1 MMSREELEK
10 HLSVLRSE
18 DILRLL
24 RDDTLLELAN
34 TYFASLGMRSK
45 QNEVKE
51 PASMDTSPSSFM
63 NQQPGEPS
71 PDKAKRPLNA
81 FMAFRSYYLRLF
93 PEVQQKT
100 ASGFLTTL
108 WNKDP
113 FRNKWALIAKVYSFA
128 RDQLGR
134 DKVSLSYFLN
144 VSCPIMKIIEPS
156 IYLSAFGWSV
166 EDETGT
172 PKLLQAGSGSSIQI
186 IDSDDYPNT
195 ENDLLAAIV
204 NVGYLPDDSIN
215 LMERMNASSSGIM
228 TTATTTATAAA
239 AATATATTPVASTTE
254 KTDFMKVIEADPF
267 QAAKE
272 LLGTHYEEKRVP
284 ALGVK
289 SHLVDDLNAVNHLP
303 LQFAYPDPRQL
314 YNYAYTS
321 STATQQYQT
330 EMPQM
335 GYFGMAENDTIDVDN
350 PWDIDKMM
358 GYQENEGERDAGLP
372 PNHQYNPHNEFYYTF

>member
-10 HLSVLRSE
+10 HLSVLRTE
-18 DILRLL
+18 EILRLL

-45 QNEVKE
+45 QNEAKD
-51 PASMDTSPSSFM
+51 ASMDTSPSSFM
-63 NQQPGEPS
+63 NQQSGEPS

-172 PKLLQAGSGSSIQI
+172 PKLLQSGSSIQV

-215 LMERMNASSSGIM
+215 LMERMNANSSGIM
-228 TTATTTATAAA
+228 TTATT
-239 AATATATTPVASTTE
+239 AATATKTTE
-254 KTDFMKVIEADPF
+254 KTDFMKVIESDPF

-284 ALGVK
+284 VLGVK
-289 SHLVDDLNAVNHLP
+289 SHLVDDLNVVNHLP

-321 STATQQYQT
+321 PTATATATATQQYQT

-335 GYFGMAENDTIDVDN
+335 GYFGMTESDTIDVDN

-358 GYQENEGERDAGLP
+358 GYQENEGERDTGLP
-372 PNHQYNPHNEFYYTF
+372 PNNQYNPNNEFYYTF

>member
-10 HLSVLRSE
+10 HLSVLRTE
-18 DILRLL
+18 EILRLL

-34 TYFASLGMRSK
+34 TYFASLGMGSR

-51 PASMDTSPSSFM
+51 STSMDTSTSTFIS
-63 NQQPGEPS
+63 QAGETS
-71 PDKAKRPLNA
+71 PDRAKRPLNA

-113 FRNKWALIAKVYSFA
+113 YRNKWALIAKVYSFV

-144 VSCPIMKIIEPS
+144 VSCPIMKITEPS

-166 EDETGT
+166 EDETGI
-172 PKLLQAGSGSSIQI
+172 PKLFQADGTSIQPQPI
-186 IDSDDYPNT
+186 ESEDYPNT
-195 ENDLLAAIV
+195 ENDLLSAMI

-215 LMERMNASSSGIM
+215 LMERMNASNSGIM
-228 TTATTTATAAA
+228 TTASNSA
-239 AATATATTPVASTTE
+239 PIASTKE
-254 KTDFMKVIEADPF
+254 KTNFMKVVEADPF

-272 LLGTHYEEKRVP
+272 LLGTHYEEKRVSV
-284 ALGVK
+284 LGVK
-289 SHLVDDLNAVNHLP
+289 SHIVDDLNAVNHLP
-303 LQFAYPDPRQL
+303 LQFVYPDPRQL
-314 YNYAYTS
+314 YNYASTTS
-321 STATQQYQT
+321 TQHYQT

-335 GYFGMAENDTIDVDN
+335 GYFAMTESDTFDVDN
-350 PWDIDKMM
+350 PWDIDKML
-358 GYQENEGERDAGLP
+358 GYQENEGDRDTGLP
-372 PNHQYNPHNEFYYTF
+372 PNSQYNPHDEFYYTF

>member
-1 MMSREELEK
+1 MMSREELER
-10 HLSVLRSE
+10 HLSVLRTE
-18 DILRLL
+18 EILRLL

-34 TYFASLGMRSK
+34 TYFSSLGMRSK

-51 PASMDTSPSSFM
+51 STSMDTSPSSFM
-63 NQQPGEPS
+63 SQQPGEPS
-71 PDKAKRPLNA
+71 PDRAKRPLNA

-93 PEVQQKT
+93 PDVQQKT

-144 VSCPIMKIIEPS
+144 ISCPIMKIIEPS

-166 EDETGT
+166 DDETGAGT
-172 PKLLQAGSGSSIQI
+172 PKLLQAGSSIQP
-186 IDSDDYPNT
+186 IDSDDYPNS
-195 ENDLLAAIV
+195 ENDLLAAII

-228 TTATTTATAAA
+228 TTATTATAAA
-239 AATATATTPVASTTE
+239 TTTTAAIASTTE
-254 KTDFMKVIEADPF
+254 KTNFMKVIEADPF

-272 LLGTHYEEKRVP
+272 LLGSHYEEKRVP

-303 LQFAYPDPRQL
+303 LQFVYPDPRQL
-314 YNYAYTS
+314 YNYAYAS
-321 STATQQYQT
+321 STPTQQYQT

-335 GYFGMAENDTIDVDN
+335 GYFGMTESDTIDVDN
-350 PWDIDKMM
+350 PWDIDKML
-358 GYQENEGERDAGLP
+358 GYQENEGERDASLP
-372 PNHQYNPHNEFYYTF
+372 PNNQYNPHNEFYYTF